1 MCEICSKLT
10 INYQNYVIDVILLVL
25 LVILV
30 DFEKVNAG
38 WFKMFSIFHLTF
50 EIFRYYF
57 RIKQNITSIP
67 TNTPH
72 VFQVETVVSTLNT
85 RGVFV
90 GIELISRIAI
100 FKINTKQPYH
110 KEITLEHFKH
120 FKSIS
125 LIIVINLTSLQE
137 LSQHVR
143 NHCNNW

>member
-1 MCEICSKLT
+1 
-10 INYQNYVIDVILLVL
+10 
-25 LVILV
+25 
-30 DFEKVNAG
+30 
-38 WFKMFSIFHLTF
+38 MFSIFHLTF

-72 VFQVETVVSTLNT
+72 VFQVETVVSTWNT

-100 FKINTKQPYH
+100 FKINTKHPYH